1 MKLGVATVIT
11 DESIRPDVLA
21 KTLEE
26 CGFDS
31 LVVAEHSHIPTSRAT
46 PFPAGG
52 GLPREYYRSYDPFVA
67 LTAAATASPERDG
80 ITLGG
85 CPWPSRLRTWSP
97 HSWAFSTVQPTFQS
111 VASSPKA

>member
-21 KTLEE
+21 KALEE
-26 CGFDS
+26 RGFDS

-52 GLPREYYRSYDPFVA
+52 QLQR
-67 LTAAATASPERDG
+67 
-80 ITLGG
+80 
-85 CPWPSRLRTWSP
+85 
-97 HSWAFSTVQPTFQS
+97 
-111 VASSPKA
+111 